1 MHASF
6 LSQRAPRSEFF
17 FWLVCLLLAG
27 SSGSTGASPSLYT
40 SSNAATKNEI
50 IRYEARPHRPWTET
64 GRFETGGAGTGHPLP
79 ATNSVA
85 LSRDRKWLAVVN
97 AGSHEVSLFRLGSSG
112 PKLSSRIDSGGLFP
126 LSLAFRGRHLYVLNS
141 GSDSVASFNVTP
153 NGTLLPFESEGV
165 RRLTAVNGRA
175 TTLGVTPDGRH
186 LIVSERGVNRLTAF
200 AIGQGGHLA
209 PAGRTLETEAK
220 SPFALS
226 FLGSTI
232 YSIFAGQGPGNSA
245 VAPYRL
251 TRDGRPAPLGAPV
264 MTGETAACWSA
275 LSGRRRLLYVAN
287 AGSHS
292 LTGFRVGPHGSPP
305 LIEGEP
311 IRVETDSDQHPRD
324 LAFTRVDRTLAV
336 LMSGTASV
344 NFYKVGRWGALT
356 LQQSLLGVPEGAA
369 GLVSQ

>member
-6 LSQRAPRSEFF
+6 LSQRARRSEFF

-141 GSDSVASFNVTP
+141 GSDSVASFAVTP
-153 NGTLLPFESEGV
+153 TGTLVLEPEGV
-165 RRLTAVNGRA
+165 RPLTAVNGRA

-186 LIVSERGVNRLTAF
+186 LIVSERAVNRLTAF
-200 AIGQGGHLA
+200 AIDQGGRLA
-209 PAGRTLETEAK
+209 PAGQSLETEAK

-245 VAPYRL
+245 VGVYRL
-251 TRDGRPAPLGAPV
+251 TREGRPSALGAPV

-275 LSGRRRLLYVAN
+275 LSGHRRLLYIAN

-292 LTGFRVGPHGSPP
+292 LTGFRVGAYGRPP

-311 IRVETDSDQHPRD
+311 IRVETGSDQFPRD

-336 LMSGTASV
+336 LISGTASV
-344 NFYKVGRWGALT
+344 NLYKVGRWGALT
-356 LQQSLLGVPEGAA
+356 LQQSLLSVPDGAA